1 MTKCSEKG
9 TWYILKQM
17 KLNLEQKVDLL
28 LEGFSRQEAVTE
40 RLVQSSNRHEAAI
53 DRLVE
58 GFERQEATLDS
69 VAIEVVNLRGDVDG
83 LTSRVG
89 SLERKFDEGFT
100 KLDAFVQEMSR
111 QRKSSQTVRRSR
123 DMKIG

>member
-1 MTKCSEKG
+1 
-9 TWYILKQM
+9 M